1 MFATIRSV
9 RRARILALFVALAMA
24 VTFAAACGGDDDDD
38 SAGTG
43 ASPSAPASAVV
54 GVKGTAS
61 PTSETAKKI
70 NAAAIPESLADGR
83 RLGQADAPVVIQ
95 AYEDF
100 GCSHCLDF
108 TANIEPRILE
118 SYVATGKVAF
128 EYKYF
133 PLHQITAG
141 AAIGAEC
148 AAQQDKFWA
157 YHRALFIAQAEANEK
172 VGPPLTEAFSAAGLK
187 AIAAGVGLD
196 TAAFETCTQGDE
208 ALNAVQ
214 DDLHKADDLALPG
227 TPSFVINGEVTPA
240 PVDFA
245 GWKKLL
251 DDLLK

>member
-1 MFATIRSV
+1 MFEAIRSV
-9 RRARILALFVALAMA
+9 RRGRFVVLLAALCLA
-24 VTFAAACGGDDDDD
+24 TIFATACGGDDDDGG
-38 SAGTG
+38 AG
-43 ASPSAPASAVV
+43 ASPSASAIV

-70 NAAAIPESLADGR
+70 NAAAIPESLAEGR
-83 RLGQADAPVVIQ
+83 RIGRADAPVVIQ

-118 SYVATGKVAF
+118 DYVATGKVAF

-133 PLHQITAG
+133 PLHQLTAG
-141 AAIGAEC
+141 AAIAAEC

-157 YHRALFIAQAEANEK
+157 YHRALFIAQAEANEQA
-172 VGPPLTEAFSAAGLK
+172 GPSLNEAFSAAGLK
-187 AIAAGVGLD
+187 AIATGVGLD
-196 TAAFETCTQGDE
+196 TATFDTCTQGDD
-208 ALNAVQ
+208 ALNTVQ

-251 DDLLK
+251 DGLLK